1 MEEIK
6 ELLECSDLYFY
17 VYPFDWRASS
27 CVLVE
32 ILGLLRISVEQVL
45 ALSRYV
51 VVDCET
57 ILSAGFVILP

>member
-32 ILGLLRISVEQVL
+32 ILHLWPGPVQQSMPLNR
-45 ALSRYV
+45 RV